1 MRVQR
6 FREGGHSALVLQ
18 PSVPPGPLPSL
29 PLSCVFSR
37 VVERV
42 VWPRWGRGRT
52 CCSPMFAVPAI
63 ARQSLISEPPSRRRL
78 VGSSYRRSTT
88 RAATWPQQAP
98 PSPFAAGGRTTSR
111 HGATPARA
119 LACPS
124 ACATGAHAVRTVP
137 KPVLRAGGRVVAT
150 APAPSSAR
158 GSSAIVIAGCTIL
171 GKLPLRLHISK
182 SARVP
187 SADRVVLSY
196 R

>member
-1 MRVQR
+1 M
-6 FREGGHSALVLQ
+6 
-18 PSVPPGPLPSL
+18 
-29 PLSCVFSR
+29 
-37 VVERV
+37 
-42 VWPRWGRGRT
+42 WPRWGRGRT

-124 ACATGAHAVRTVP
+124 ACATGARTESAIP

-158 GSSAIVIAGCTIL
+158 GSSAITIAGCTSHFHRCSR
-171 GKLPLRLHISK
+171 LPLGQSGAIRQ
-182 SARVP
+182 SAHSPGSRIAWTV
-187 SADRVVLSY
+187 SRY
-196 R
+196 RRAAGTGGQPTQLLWREPA